1 MATQDIMSM
10 IRSNS
15 YLTDGTLRYRAS
27 NEGAALRWLFVDIDG
42 IIRSATAQALADK
55 VGINARAVGADYTQA
70 LIPISSQLTN
80 WAQKI
85 IFLDQASYDKSAE
98 LFQGY
103 DYDWASATG
112 KSVILDTADTY
123 FYMDPQLVNIL
134 KEKLP
139 ELAV

>member
-27 NEGAALRWLFVDIDG
+27 NENTNLRWLFVDNEG
-42 IIRSATAQALADK
+42 VIRSATAQAIA
-55 VGINARAVGADYTQA
+55 GTASINARAVGADYTQA
-70 LIPISSQLTN
+70 LVPISAQLTN
-80 WAQKI
+80 WAQQI
-85 IFLDQASYDKSAE
+85 IFLDQLSYDKTAE
-98 LFQGY
+98 MFQGHE
-103 DYDWASATG
+103 YDWLSVTG
-112 KSVILDTADTY
+112 KSLVLDIADIY
-123 FYMDPQLVNIL
+123 FYMDPLLVNIL